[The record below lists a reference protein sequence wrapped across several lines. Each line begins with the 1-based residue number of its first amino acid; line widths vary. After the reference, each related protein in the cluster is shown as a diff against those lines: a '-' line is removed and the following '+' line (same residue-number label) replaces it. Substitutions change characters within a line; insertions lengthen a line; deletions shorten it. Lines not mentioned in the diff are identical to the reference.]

1 MNNNF
6 FKKRHNP
13 PALMQI
19 FHYYHNYIEL
29 PKKAK
34 ISTIIVNLAYLHHK
48 KKFARFHKKSQLA

>member
-29 PKKAK
+29 PKKA
-34 ISTIIVNLAYLHHK
+34 INQYYY
-48 KKFARFHKKSQLA
+48 RKSGLFTP